1 MYSNGTHA
9 YLNSYRKIND
19 KNRCTIIVSISTQ
32 HNKIIRFLELCKS
45 KNFFSSSYPLF
56 LNVTIFF
63 TYSYIITNFTS
74 FYKRS
79 FGSTYFVHLFITFF
93 LNYEKHAPRAFQVI
107 AAVAKVSCKHGLWL
121 VAAVNLKQIL

>member
-19 KNRCTIIVSISTQ
+19 KNGCTIIVSISTQ

-45 KNFFSSSYPLF
+45 KNFFIFISSFFKCY
-56 LNVTIFF
+56 NFF
-63 TYSYIITNFTS
+63 TYGYIITNFTS
-74 FYKRS
+74 FYKHS
-79 FGSTYFVHLFITFF
+79 FGSTYFVHLFITLF
-93 LNYEKHAPRAFQVI
+93 LNYEKHAPRVSQVI

-121 VAAVNLKQIL
+121 VARVNLKQIL